1 MSVNAKISTIVI
13 RMRQLAQRGGDAH
26 TMRALEK
33 VETLI
38 DEDME
43 VAVKKIMAMYGGLGS
58 LNDVI
63 LYEGNK
69 PLIAENTEFDALRT
83 ELYDLC
89 LATRE
94 A

>member
-1 MSVNAKISTIVI
+1 M
-13 RMRQLAQRGGDAH
+13 D
-26 TMRALEK
+26 
-33 VETLI
+33 
-38 DEDME
+38 

-89 LATRE
+89 LAMRE